1 MTLRIRTLSGLG
13 ELHGLSPSALK
24 AVLNVLEAATGQTG
38 RYNAGPASNNS
49 LSGTAGFYVFR
60 ATYHLAIDA
69 ADCAGELTSMAAN
82 LANLL
87 SSKVGAALSAV
98 DSVTRNTV
106 GVIGKSLHLLDKGAL
121 GVTLGEIL
129 WLADQGLGGGYLQ
142 EFLEDAATTIS
153 GVAEAYL
160 AVLERGACGGT
171 ATPPKFT
178 DRLIQNRISIDNSP
192 IIGLDPRDTVTQ
204 IVPNFGVPTPAPKK
218 AISPAVV
225 VGGAAVAAAVLLLA
239 K

>member
-24 AVLNVLEAATGQTG
+24 GVLNILEAATGQTG

-69 ADCAGELTSMAAN
+69 ADCAGQLTSMAAN

-87 SSKVGAALSAV
+87 SSHVGKALSAV
-98 DSVTRNTV
+98 DDLTRKAV
-106 GVIGKSLHLLDKGAL
+106 GAIANSLPLLDKGVV
-121 GVTLGEIL
+121 GVTAAEVL
-129 WLADQGLGGGYLQ
+129 WIADQAIGGGYLQ
-142 EFLEDAATTIS
+142 EFLEDASTTIS

-160 AVLERGACGGT
+160 SVLEHGGCGGT

-178 DRLIQNRISIDNSP
+178 DRLIQSRISIENSP

-204 IVPNFGVPTPAPKK
+204 IVPTQAPKK